1 MVMGGV
7 PFARVR
13 GFESQHRILDG
24 HPSLPLLTKDF
35 NEFDYY
41 GQIFY
46 DIGLGLKLTRLDYPV
61 FLNEPVLLNNEI
73 NKNVYFIL
81 FKRKFYIKNRIRT

>member
-24 HPSLPLLTKDF
+24 HPSLPLLTKEF

-41 GQIFY
+41 GRIFY
-46 DIGLGLKLTRLDYPV
+46 DIGLGFNLTRLDYPV
-61 FLNEPVLLNNEI
+61 FLNEPGRCLKIMKLT
-73 NKNVYFIL
+73 KMFIS
-81 FKRKFYIKNRIRT
+81 FYSNANFT